1 VAAAVIVREATAA
14 DEPVLVEL
22 LEAIF
27 EENWGRPWP
36 RPDVTPDSFAG
47 KLVLLAEED
56 GGALGFA
63 FGEIQPNRFAHV
75 NVVYVRSERRR
86 QGIAKALLAEFAAR
100 AREGGAEHLTL
111 DVATRNEVGQ
121 RIWQRL
127 GFTEWARRL
136 TVPMETLQSRLAG
149 GEQGEWY
156 ASVHVQTDDFDAVQA
171 AVARYLPRFGGAGE
185 GRVAQPRNGWVAVYH
200 ELLDHD
206 RKVRERFASEL
217 SNATAAVVCA
227 IAVEDGA
234 VVRYAFFERGSIV
247 DEYQSVPEYHG
258 PLPPGDVVALGANP
272 TVVARLT
279 AAEPARVRAVAR
291 TASSPDE
298 LPPAPELLAQLA
310 EVLGLEGA
318 GRG

>member
-1 VAAAVIVREATAA
+1 VIVREATPA

-22 LEAIF
+22 LKAIF
-27 EENWGRPWP
+27 AENWDRPWP
-36 RPDVTPDSFAG
+36 PPEVTPASFEG

-56 GGALGFA
+56 GVALGFA
-63 FGEIQPNRFAHV
+63 FGQIEPNKFAHV
-75 NVVYVRSERRR
+75 NIVYVRPERRR
-86 QGIAKALLAEFAAR
+86 QGINKALLAEFAAR
-100 AREGGAEHLTL
+100 ARAGGAEHLTL
-111 DVATRNEVGQ
+111 DVATRNEVG
-121 RIWQRL
+121 RRVWQRL
-127 GFTEWARRL
+127 GFSEWAQRL
-136 TVPMETLQSRLAG
+136 TVPIETLQNRVTG

-156 ASVHVQTDDFDAVQA
+156 ASIHVQTDDSDAVQA
-171 AVARYLPRFGGAGE
+171 AVAKYLPRLGGSGE

-206 RKVRERFASEL
+206 RKARERLASEL

-258 PLPPGDVVALGANP
+258 SLPSGDVVALGANP

-279 AAEPARVRAVAR
+279 GAEPARVRAVAR
-291 TASSPDE
+291 TASSPGE
-298 LPPAPELLAQLA
+298 LPPAQDLLEQLA

>member
-1 VAAAVIVREATAA
+1 VIVREGTAA
-14 DEPVLVEL
+14 DDATLAVLQEEL
-22 LEAIF
+22 FAER
-27 EENWGRPWP
+27 WDRPWP
-36 RPDVTPDSFAG
+36 PPETPPPLWAG

-56 GGALGFA
+56 GEALGFA
-63 FGEIQPNRFAHV
+63 FGEIQPNTLAHV
-75 NVVYVRSERRR
+75 NIVYVRPERRR
-86 QGIAKALLAEFAAR
+86 QGITKALLAEFAAR
-100 AREGGAEHLTL
+100 AREAGAEHLSL

-121 RIWQRL
+121 KVWQRL

-136 TVPMETLQSRLAG
+136 SVPIETLERRVAG

-171 AVARYLPRFGGAGE
+171 AVTKYLPRYGGSGE
-185 GRVAQPRNGWVAVYH
+185 ARVAQPRNGWVAVHH

-206 RKVRERFASEL
+206 RKVRERLTSEL
-217 SNATAAVVCA
+217 SNATGAVVCA

-234 VVRYAFFERGSIV
+234 LVRYALFDRGSIV

-272 TVVARLT
+272 TVLARLT
-279 AAEPARVRAVAR
+279 GAEPARVRAVAR
-291 TASSPDE
+291 TAASPAE
-298 LPPAPELLAQLA
+298 LPPAPELFAELAN
-310 EVLGLEGA
+310 VLGLEGA